1 MVGVHLRYN
10 LKVHIDSSIFY
21 VEIIIQVKKKK
32 NKKPVG
38 KKVNIMNILLQDIS
52 DRSPVV
58 QNSGKNLV
66 SDGNV
71 ARMSDY
77 LKGDKKDEA

>member
-1 MVGVHLRYN
+1 
-10 LKVHIDSSIFY
+10 
-21 VEIIIQVKKKK
+21 
-32 NKKPVG
+32 
-38 KKVNIMNILLQDIS
+38 
-52 DRSPVV
+52 VV

>member
-1 MVGVHLRYN
+1 
-10 LKVHIDSSIFY
+10 
-21 VEIIIQVKKKK
+21 VKKKQ

-66 SDGNV
+66 SDRSV